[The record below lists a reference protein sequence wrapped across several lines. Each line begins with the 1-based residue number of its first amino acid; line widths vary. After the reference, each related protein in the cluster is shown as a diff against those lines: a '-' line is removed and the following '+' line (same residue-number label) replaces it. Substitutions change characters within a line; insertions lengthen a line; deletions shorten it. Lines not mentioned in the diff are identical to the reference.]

1 MYTYAVPRVYI
12 PSVSAPP
19 GAGDA
24 VSDPADGG
32 HQRCQGL
39 ALLRR
44 RER

>member
-1 MYTYAVPRVYI
+1 MLSHVCT
-12 PSVSAPP
+12 PSVSAPL

-24 VSDPADGG
+24 VSDPADRG
-32 HQRCQGL
+32 HQRRQGL